1 MPTDTPLYID
11 LLITDGN
18 FTLNS
23 GNEPVLCNNRQSIAQ
38 DNRHA
43 IIESGLATRL
53 LAERSPTLRA
63 DIRMQMVL
71 LVESDE
77 RIIPGT
83 VLVTEVPPLSGKLLI
98 QADTEDFHDE
108 PFIFEVATT

>member
-1 MPTDTPLYID
+1 MATDTPLYID
-11 LLITDGN
+11 LLITDGS